1 MIKHNEAYEAAI
13 TGDTRR
19 ILLKAVIDLISPD
32 LRYST
37 VQSSGLTAFSQKEQI
52 HNKVFTLNSKYVT
65 LEQNRWSLAGDFA
78 LVPQNN
84 VIVGEISTVSDVL
97 CDENGVFENE
107 PWVEETFTGVSILQ
121 AFSLYFPTDNYD
133 GIPVDFK
140 VEVKQGGTA
149 YYTKEIV
156 GNTET
161 QLAFSGFTVYNPDAI
176 RVTVSKWSLPYRRM
190 RTVEILPGIYEEWNS
205 DIIASFSVKQQ
216 GDVSMVTLPY
226 GTCTLKMDNLDR
238 RFEPRNK
245 EGIFRSIEERQ
256 GLPLEIGVRLADGTD
271 DFKRIGVYYQYASGW
286 KTSDNNLTMTWELVD
301 IIGLLAGREYIV
313 PATLPTTLDGWAKS
327 VVLQLGNNFADKYIV
342 DSNFANVAV
351 TVQNADALT
360 GLTCGDIIRYVA
372 MASGTWARADATT
385 GFLAF
390 EPTWKQGN
398 KLTLDN
404 LVNYPTMKANT
415 DLAAIIF
422 TLSDGS
428 QYVVSGNATA
438 SSETVSINNPFIHNA
453 SQALTCAKAILST
466 YGGNRLETVGRGNP
480 SSEIGDVD
488 TVELDESNA
497 TTGRRIYQTFSFDG
511 GVLRNAQSTL
521 LQADGVFLYEGREI
535 ITQDGTWTAP
545 TGATKLRVIVV
556 NGGAGGQD
564 GTDGTWER
572 NGVKGADGLGGKV
585 YTETIDINANQ
596 AFAVTIGK
604 GGDIG
609 RAGGVTTFGAL
620 SGANG
625 EVYSPSF
632 TDIENG
638 DAFARTGVVKPLNG
652 TGDGGR
658 GGNGGEKGK
667 QRQVTQQIAIP
678 SLGGVVVKPI
688 TMTVIDNYPQSGGKG
703 TKGADGCVVVYW
715 NKG

>member
-1 MIKHNEAYEAAI
+1 MIKHSEAYEAAI

-32 LRYST
+32 LRYSA

-78 LVPQNN
+78 LIPQDN
-84 VIVGEISTVSDVL
+84 VMVGEISTASDVL
-97 CDENGVFENE
+97 CDENGIFENE

-121 AFSLYFPTDNYD
+121 AFSLYFPTDHYD

-149 YYTKEIV
+149 YYTQEIT
-156 GNTET
+156 GNTKTE
-161 QLAFSGFTVYNPDAI
+161 LAFSGFTVYNPDAI
-176 RVTVSKWSLPYRRM
+176 RVTVSKWSLPHRRM
-190 RTVEILPGIYEEWNS
+190 RVAEILPGIYEEWNS

-226 GTCTLKMDNLDR
+226 GTCALKMDNLDR

-245 EGIFRSIEERQ
+245 QGIFRSIEERQ
-256 GLPLEIGVRLADGTD
+256 GIPLEIGVRLPDGTD
-271 DFKRIGVYYQYASGW
+271 DYKRVGVFYQYSSGW
-286 KTSDNNLTMTWELVD
+286 KTSDNNITMTWELVD
-301 IIGLLAGREYIV
+301 IVGLLAGREYIV
-313 PATLPTTLDGWAKS
+313 PSALPTTLDGWAKS

-342 DSNFANVAV
+342 DSNYANVAV
-351 TVQNADALT
+351 TAKNADALT
-360 GLTCGDIIRYVA
+360 GLSCGDIIRYIA

-385 GFLAF
+385 GHLAF

-404 LVNYPTMKANT
+404 LVNYPTMKANN

-438 SSETVSINNPFIHNA
+438 SSETVSVNNPFIHNA
-453 SQALTCAKAILST
+453 SQALTCAKAILGT
-466 YGGNRLETVGRGNP
+466 YGGNRLETTGRGNP

-545 TGATKLRVIVV
+545 DGATQLRVIVV
-556 NGGAGGQD
+556 NGGSGGRD
-564 GTDGTWER
+564 GTDGTWEE
-572 NGVKGADGLGGKV
+572 NGINGADGLGGKV
-585 YTETIDINANQ
+585 YTETININPNQ
-596 AFAVTIGK
+596 SFSVTIGK
-604 GGDIG
+604 GGAVG
-609 RAGGVTTFGAL
+609 QTGSVTTFGTL
-620 SGANG
+620 TGANG

-638 DAFARTGVVKPLNG
+638 DAFARTGVMKPLNG
-652 TGDGGR
+652 TGDGGK
-658 GGNGGEKGK
+658 GGAGGEKGIE
-667 QRQVTQQIAIP
+667 RQVREQYKDPVT
-678 SLGGVVVKPI
+678 GVVKPI
-688 TMTVIDNYPQSGGKG
+688 TWTVIDRYPQPGKKG
-703 TKGADGCVVVYW
+703 TRGADGCVVVYW